1 MTISILYTQ
10 NHRLLSLVAATDVFE
25 TVNRF
30 YREDGKPEFYRLQ
43 LVGIPERIHLPESL
57 DHIPYYPLHTASARE
72 GLVVIPAFRDR
83 DMEQNIRLNQPF
95 IPWIVQQYHEKSKVA
110 SCCTG
115 SFLLAAAGLLNGKA
129 ATTHVDA
136 CDAFAQIFP
145 EVDLV
150 PHAIVTSCQNVYTGG
165 GATSTFH
172 LLVYLVQE
180 HCGRAYALRLAKN
193 FAIDMDRSTQLY
205 FEKFIPAIAKEDKLV
220 RQVQETISQ
229 RYPQLKNVEEAL
241 EEIPSSRR
249 NIVRRFKSAT
259 GMTPIRYLQRI
270 KIEAAKHLLE
280 TTERDVL
287 DIMLSSGYQDMKSFR
302 ELFKNLTGLTPKSY
316 REKYAIG
323 LNSLA
328 STV

>member
-25 TVNRF
+25 TVNQF
-30 YREDGKPEFYRLQ
+30 FREDEKPAFFKLQ
-43 LVGIPERIHLPESL
+43 MVGIPERVSLPESL
-57 DHIPYYPLHTASARE
+57 DHIPYYSLSTASAQE
-72 GLVVIPAFRDR
+72 GLIVIPAFRDR
-83 DMEQNIRLNQPF
+83 DMEQNIRANQAF
-95 IPWIVQQYHEKSKVA
+95 IPWLIQHYLEKAKIA

-145 EVDLV
+145 KVNLV
-150 PHAIVTSCQNVYTGG
+150 PHAIVTANQNIYTGG

-172 LLVYLVQE
+172 LLVHIIQE
-180 HCGRAYALRLAKN
+180 HCGREYALKLAKN
-193 FAIDMDRSTQLY
+193 FAIDMDRNTQLY
-205 FEKFIPAIAKEDKLV
+205 FEKFIPAIAREDKLV
-220 RQVQETISQ
+220 RQVQETISL
-229 RYPQLKNVEEAL
+229 RYPDLKNVEEAL

-280 TTERDVL
+280 TTDRDVL
-287 DIMLSSGYQDMKSFR
+287 DIMLSSGYQDIKSFR
-302 ELFKNLTGLTPKSY
+302 ELFKNLTGLTPKNY

-323 LNSLA
+323 LNSPA
-328 STV
+328 STA

>member
-1 MTISILYTQ
+1 M
-10 NHRLLSLVAATDVFE
+10 
-25 TVNRF
+25 
-30 YREDGKPEFYRLQ
+30 EDGKPEFFRLQ
-43 LVGIPERIHLPESL
+43 IVGISERIRVPEGL
-57 DHIPYYPLHTASARE
+57 EHIPYFPLSSADPLQ
-72 GLVVIPAFRDR
+72 GLILIPAFKNRE
-83 DMEQNIRLNQPF
+83 MEANIQANRPF
-95 IPWIVQQYHEKSKVA
+95 IPWIIQHYLNKSKLA

-150 PHAIVTSCQNVYTGG
+150 PHAIVTSGQNIYTGG

-172 LLVYLVQE
+172 LLVHLIQE
-180 HCGRAYALRLAKN
+180 HCGREYALRLAKN
-193 FAIDMDRSTQLY
+193 FAIDMDRNTQLY
-205 FEKFIPAIAKEDKLV
+205 FEKFIPVLAKEDKLV

-229 RYPQLKNVEEAL
+229 RYPDLKNVEEAL

-280 TTERDVL
+280 TTDRDVL

-323 LNSLA
+323 LNSPA
-328 STV
+328 SIA